1 MNTADFRTR
10 TIFKQRKNV
19 SNDNYWGVAL
29 DVGYSSVK
37 GFSPNSVFSFPAY
50 AEKFDPKQSL
60 SGNLPDESIFYK
72 DNATGEVWL
81 VGSLAQ
87 DLVSIDNPKES
98 VSSLYGR
105 NRYFSPIFKIVSR
118 VGLALACTTNQFDN
132 PNGRPIALQ
141 TGLPPA
147 YAKADTPLII
157 ESFEGRHD
165 FDIRIGNGPWLHYDI
180 TIPSSM
186 IYVIGQPIGTL
197 FSISLKNDG
206 TQVADARKYFK
217 SNILIFDP
225 GFNTFDLFAIKNG
238 MVDRYETL
246 DTLGMKRVLQE
257 TTSVIMAKYGKDIPI
272 QAMQKCLSDGSVTIV
287 DKKTV
292 TSQKVKLEDILDE
305 ANKKVC
311 KEALDKTIEMFNY
324 FSEYEYLVLTGG
336 TGAAWNQQIRERLS
350 GMETLQILSGNQNDE
365 LPYIFANVR
374 GYYLFLI
381 NTLQRLNR

>member
-1 MNTADFRTR
+1 M
-10 TIFKQRKNV
+10 
-19 SNDNYWGVAL
+19 
-29 DVGYSSVK
+29 
-37 GFSPNSVFSFPAY
+37 
-50 AEKFDPKQSL
+50 
-60 SGNLPDESIFYK
+60 
-72 DNATGEVWL
+72 
-81 VGSLAQ
+81 
-87 DLVSIDNPKES
+87 
-98 VSSLYGR
+98 
-105 NRYFSPIFKIVSR
+105 
-118 VGLALACTTNQFDN
+118 
-132 PNGRPIALQ
+132 
-141 TGLPPA
+141 
-147 YAKADTPLII
+147 
-157 ESFEGRHD
+157 
-165 FDIRIGNGPWLHYDI
+165 
-180 TIPSSM
+180 
-186 IYVIGQPIGTL
+186 
-197 FSISLKNDG
+197 KNDG